1 MLWEF
6 LVSERKSV
14 MLSTKKILLCVSGGI
29 AVYKA
34 VALVSKLTQA
44 GAEVK
49 VIMTESATK
58 FVQPLSFQVMSKN
71 DVYTDT
77 FDEKNSRVIA
87 HIDLADWAD
96 LVIVAPATANVIGKL
111 ANGIGDDMLTTTLL
125 ATTSKVWIAPAMNV
139 HMYDNSAVKRNIAT
153 LAEDGYEFIEPS
165 EGFLACGYVG
175 KGRLEEPEKI
185 VNLVE
190 AFFQPKDL
198 PLKGKRVVISAG
210 PTRERIDP
218 VRFLTNFS
226 SGKMGYA
233 LAEAAVKLGAETI
246 LVSGPVS
253 LPKPVGVKLIEVESA
268 EDMLQAVLSKFDDAD
283 IVIKTAAVADYRPKR
298 IHQQKMK
305 KQDGDSLLDLERTTD
320 ILWTLGQQKKHQLL
334 IGFAAETNDIE
345 SYAKDKLKKKNAD
358 YIVAND
364 VTQPDSGFGTD
375 TNTVVVIGKDEYE
388 RHFSNMSKKS
398 LALELLETILEN
410 EKSKLHVR

>member
-1 MLWEF
+1 
-6 LVSERKSV
+6 

-49 VIMTESATK
+49 VIMTDSATK

-71 DVYTDT
+71 DVFTDT

-96 LVIVAPATANVIGKL
+96 LIIVAPATANVIGKL

-139 HMYDNSAVKRNIAT
+139 HMYDNSAVKRNIST

-190 AFFQPKDL
+190 AFFQPNHL

-283 IVIKTAAVADYRPKR
+283 IVIKTAAVADYRPKH

-398 LALELLETILEN
+398 LALKLLETILEN